1 MAEDHPQRA
10 APLPVTAWRRLLIN
24 GPVVA
29 SALARPAQRSG
40 IAARALV
47 AAWVIGS
54 SSAPGG
60 TRHLMHE
67 AGRRNKA
74 GVLPGGMR

>member
-47 AAWVIGS
+47 AAW
-54 SSAPGG
+54 SSAPRQPLAEPATLC
-60 TRHLMHE
+60 TRPDDATRPACCRE
-67 AGRRNKA
+67 A
-74 GVLPGGMR
+74 